1 MEVVIKLDPRK
12 KEAQA
17 LLEYLDKL
25 PFVET
30 VITKKASAKDI
41 MDLSRQVNK
50 SLSQRLD
57 KDYNYR

>member
-25 PFVET
+25 SFVET
-30 VITKKASAKDI
+30 AIRKKASAKDI

-50 SLSQRLD
+50 NLSQRLD
-57 KDYNYR
+57 KEYNK